1 MFADAKAHIPLSI
14 IAAFFG
20 RFEINQ
26 IALGHF
32 AESLDQI
39 FASAPADIE
48 VIVVFADSRWQTLP
62 TAQSLSTA
70 YASVTTLTAP
80 EEDWSPAHLFNR
92 GMASAA
98 GQRML
103 FTSARDLLSPHIVD
117 SLAAASRSDGPID
130 EILAIADHD
139 IAGRYGLPHGL
150 SGENLYGWL
159 LNGPLLSPSSVAIP
173 RRLLEAMGGFD
184 PSPLMQRSAEWDLLL
199 RLARSYNFT
208 FLDGVQR
215 RHPVVADMA
224 AHFPV
229 PVPVSDDLQRRYLS
243 RRLRPPDTRQ
253 SSFLKD
259 IPEGDAA
266 YLRRRSAS
274 LARSDPPAASPATD
288 RPGPLKITVTGGPW
302 EYHHNRLCFFNY
314 VDNLEGSG
322 FATYKSLFDHLVTRN
337 DIVGSDIVILSRCKV
352 DNVRNIIGWCRD
364 LRIPSIYMI
373 DDNWLTVAAD
383 WPDLYKASFSPGTP
397 NYENFL
403 FGISNAD
410 HVLTYNRLLISDLA
424 PYACQVISLPNSVD
438 LAAFEATPRPV
449 SDRFLIG
456 YSGSARFTDAPFA
469 ALGEIGRARSDVDL
483 LVFGTVLPHQR
494 NLIAGCRIIELPH
507 LPYEQYAR
515 EIRKTGVDILLGPLD
530 DTRTSRSKCPNKY
543 LETTAAGAV
552 GVYSDV
558 EPYIWCIRQGQN
570 GVLVHD
576 HSQKEAWRQAV
587 EGLLDKD
594 LLGTMH
600 ATARTDIATSF
611 DVPVVAKQ
619 FAALMRRV
627 HAAREFY
634 R

>member
-1 MFADAKAHIPLSI
+1 MLADERTHFSLSI

-20 RFEINQ
+20 WFEINQ
-26 IALGHF
+26 IALGRF
-32 AESLDQI
+32 AESLGQI
-39 FASAPADIE
+39 FATAPDDIE

-62 TAQSLSTA
+62 TAQSLNSTHA
-70 YASVTTLTAP
+70 CVRPLTAS
-80 EEDWSPAHLFNR
+80 EEDSSPARLFNQ
-92 GMASAA
+92 GAA
-98 GQRML
+98 CATGQRLL
-103 FTSARDLLSPHIVD
+103 FVSARDLASPQIID
-117 SLAAASRSDGPID
+117 SLVAASRKSERPDD
-130 EILAIADHD
+130 ILAVANHD
-139 IAGRYGLPHGL
+139 VVGRYGLPSGL

-159 LNGPLLSPSSVAIP
+159 LNSPLLSLSNVAIP
-173 RRLLEAMGGFD
+173 RRLLEIAGGFD

-208 FLDGVQR
+208 FLEGTQR
-215 RHPVVADMA
+215 HDAAIADMA
-224 AHFPV
+224 VHFPA
-229 PVPVSDDLQRRYLS
+229 PVPVSSDLQQRYLS
-243 RRLRPPDTRQ
+243 RRHQPSDTRQ
-253 SSFLKD
+253 RSFLND
-259 IPEGDAA
+259 IPEDEAA
-266 YLRRRSAS
+266 YLRRRSPS
-274 LARSDPPAASPATD
+274 LARSDPPAGLPAD
-288 RPGPLKITVTGGPW
+288 RPSPLKITVTGGPW

-322 FATYKSLFDHLVTRN
+322 FATYKSLFDHLATRN
-337 DIVGSDIVILSRCKV
+337 DIAGSDIVVLSRCKV

-364 LRIPSIYMI
+364 FRIPSIYMI

-383 WPDLYKASFSPGTP
+383 WPDLYRDSFSPGTP
-397 NYENFL
+397 NYENFM

-424 PYACQVISLPNSVD
+424 PHARHVISLPNSVD
-438 LAAFEATPRPV
+438 LAAFEATPRPD
-449 SDRFLIG
+449 SERFLIG

-483 LVFGTVLPHQR
+483 LLFGSLLPHQR
-494 NLIAGCRIIELPH
+494 RLVAGCRIIELPH

-558 EPYIWCIRQGQN
+558 EPYIWCIRQGEN

-576 HSQKEAWRQAV
+576 HDQKEAWVQAV
-587 EGLLDKD
+587 EGLLDKT
-594 LLGTMH
+594 LLRAMH
-600 ATARTDIATSF
+600 ATARTDIAMNF

-619 FAALMRRV
+619 FAALMRSV
-627 HAAREFY
+627 HAARE
-634 R
+634 RCR